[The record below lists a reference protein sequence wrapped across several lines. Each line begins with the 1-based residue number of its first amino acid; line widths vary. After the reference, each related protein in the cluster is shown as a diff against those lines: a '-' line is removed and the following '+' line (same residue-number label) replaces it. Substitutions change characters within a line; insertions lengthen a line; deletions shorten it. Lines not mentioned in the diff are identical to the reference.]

1 MANKEKN
8 FVSAVVY
15 VHNSETRIMEFL
27 KTIIEVLEENFE
39 HSEIICVNDCSD
51 DMSVEKIKSVSQL
64 ATSAGISILNMSYF
78 HGVELAMNAGVDLSI
93 GDFVF
98 EFDNT
103 YLDYDRTEIMK
114 IYRHSLEG
122 YDIVSAVP
130 DHKERVSSRLFYKM
144 FDHFANLSYQMR
156 TESFRILSRRV
167 INRISSMNKTVPYRK
182 ALYANCGLKT
192 DMMVYSAVSL
202 NRDRVDKKEK
212 GYRRELAV
220 DSLILFTAVGY
231 KLSIFMTIAMMVF
244 TVFTLLYSVVIYAI
258 AHPVAGWTTTILF
271 LSAAFFGLFAV
282 LTIVIKYLQLLVDL
296 VFKRKKYN
304 FESVEKLTK

>member
-1 MANKEKN
+1 
-8 FVSAVVY
+8 
-15 VHNSETRIMEFL
+15 
-27 KTIIEVLEENFE
+27 
-39 HSEIICVNDCSD
+39 
-51 DMSVEKIKSVSQL
+51 MSVEKIKSVSQL

-130 DHKERVSSRLFYKM
+130 DHKERVSSRLFYKV
-144 FDHFANLSYQMR
+144 FDHFANLSYQIR

-167 INRISSMNKTVPYRK
+167 INRISSMNKT

-231 KLSIFMTIAMMVF
+231 KLSIFMTIVMMVF

>member
-103 YLDYDRTEIMK
+103 YLDYDRAEIMK

-130 DHKERVSSRLFYKM
+130 DHKERVSSRLFYKV